1 MELNVKV
8 PGEERP
14 VVLIGNGGEHADWQ
28 VFVGGEAVGEVR
40 RFERRFNLRRVIV
53 IRGWRAYLRDAAA
66 RELPRRLP
74 EGGRDSCFDTRQ
86 QAVEALLKV
95 VPG

>member
-14 VVLIGNGGEHADWQ
+14 VVLIGNGGEHADWP
-28 VFVGGEAVGEVR
+28 VGEVR